1 MPTAPRSDKKAKK
14 IAFKILGVPAN
25 MKDQETPKKKKIN
38 KRLVFEETIRV
49 R

>member
-1 MPTAPRSDKKAKK
+1 MPTAPRQDKKAKK

-25 MKDQETPKKKKIN
+25 FKDQESEQKKKLKR
-38 KRLVFEETIRV
+38 RLVFEETIRV